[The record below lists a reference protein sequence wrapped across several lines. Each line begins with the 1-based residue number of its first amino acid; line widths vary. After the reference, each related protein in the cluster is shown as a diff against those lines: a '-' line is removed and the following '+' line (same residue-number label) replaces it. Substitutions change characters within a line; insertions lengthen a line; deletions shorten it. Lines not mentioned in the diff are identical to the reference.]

1 MDHVYRVWPYEAR
14 EGEKCVQS
22 EDQESG
28 EGGEE
33 FGAASFATSVSS
45 LSSLSDSEEEGEECL
60 TLSLVSSVPSL
71 SVQIADLQSPDDLP
85 SDEDQREPESTAHL
99 SARPAAPE
107 EEEEEELLDYEE
119 EMALQLPQE
128 EYLDMGWDRQLPE
141 WVGRVEDFF
150 LLQEAREGEQCVQSE
165 DQESGEGGEE
175 FGAASPATSVSS
187 LSSLSDSEEEGE
199 ECLTLSLSPDD
210 LPSDEDQ
217 REPESTAHLSAR
229 PAAPEK
235 EKEEL
240 LDYEEEMALQLP
252 QEEYLD
258 MGWDRQL
265 PEWVGRVEDFF
276 LLQEA
281 REGEQC
287 VQSEDQESGEG
298 GEEFGAASPATSVSS
313 LSSLSDSEEEGEE
326 CMTLSLVSSVPSL
339 SVQIADLQSP
349 DDLPSDEDQREPES
363 TAHLSARPA
372 APENG
377 EEELLD
383 YEEEMALQLPQEEY
397 LDMGWDRQ
405 LPEWVGRVEDFFLLQ
420 EAREGEQCVQ
430 SEDQES
436 GEGGEEFGAA
446 SPATSVSSLS
456 SLSDSEEEGEECLT
470 LSLVSSV
477 PSLSVQ
483 IADLQSPD
491 DLPSDEDQREP
502 ESTAHLSARPA
513 APENGE
519 EELLDYEEEM
529 ALQLPQEEYL
539 DMGWDRQLPE
549 WVGRVEDFFLL
560 QEAREGE
567 QCVQSEDQESGEGGE
582 EFGAASPSTSVSS
595 LSSLSDSEE
604 EGEECLTLSLVS
616 SVPSLSVQIADLQ
629 SPDDLP
635 SDEDQREPES
645 TAHLSARPAAPEE
658 EEEELL
664 DYEEEM
670 ALQLSQEEYLDMG
683 WDRQLPEWI
692 GRVEDFFLLQE
703 AREGEQC
710 VQSEDQESG
719 EGGEEFGAASPATSV
734 SSLASLSDSEE
745 EGEEC
750 LTLSLVSSVPSLSVQ
765 IADLQ
770 SPDDLPSDEDQREP
784 ESTAHLSARPAAPEE
799 EEEELLD
806 YEEEMALQLPQKEYL
821 DMGWDRQLP
830 EWVGR

>member
-1 MDHVYRVWPYEAR
+1 MEHLGDRVGDTERDWETEWREKQLIEVQYRPTRECRVGDFFLLQEAR
-14 EGEKCVQS
+14 EGEQCVQS

-28 EGGEE
+28 EGREE
-33 FGAASFATSVSS
+33 FGAASPATSVSS

-107 EEEEEELLDYEE
+107 EEEEELLDYEE

-128 EYLDMGWDRQLPE
+128 EYLDI
-141 WVGRVEDFF
+141 
-150 LLQEAREGEQCVQSE
+150 
-165 DQESGEGGEE
+165 
-175 FGAASPATSVSS
+175 
-187 LSSLSDSEEEGE
+187 
-199 ECLTLSLSPDD
+199 
-210 LPSDEDQ
+210 
-217 REPESTAHLSAR
+217 
-229 PAAPEK
+229 
-235 EKEEL
+235 
-240 LDYEEEMALQLP
+240 
-252 QEEYLD
+252 
-258 MGWDRQL
+258 GWDRQL

-372 APENG
+372 APEE

-513 APENGE
+513 APE
-519 EELLDYEEEM
+519 
-529 ALQLPQEEYL
+529 
-539 DMGWDRQLPE
+539 
-549 WVGRVEDFFLL
+549 
-560 QEAREGE
+560 
-567 QCVQSEDQESGEGGE
+567 
-582 EFGAASPSTSVSS
+582 
-595 LSSLSDSEE
+595 
-604 EGEECLTLSLVS
+604 
-616 SVPSLSVQIADLQ
+616 
-629 SPDDLP
+629 
-635 SDEDQREPES
+635 
-645 TAHLSARPAAPEE
+645 E

-670 ALQLSQEEYLDMG
+670 ALQVLGLIVAQG
-683 WDRQLPEWI
+683 
-692 GRVEDFFLLQE
+692 
-703 AREGEQC
+703 
-710 VQSEDQESG
+710 
-719 EGGEEFGAASPATSV
+719 
-734 SSLASLSDSEE
+734 
-745 EGEEC
+745 
-750 LTLSLVSSVPSLSVQ
+750 
-765 IADLQ
+765 
-770 SPDDLPSDEDQREP
+770 
-784 ESTAHLSARPAAPEE
+784 
-799 EEEELLD
+799 
-806 YEEEMALQLPQKEYL
+806 
-821 DMGWDRQLP
+821 
-830 EWVGR
+830 

>member
-1 MDHVYRVWPYEAR
+1 MEDFFLLQEAR
-14 EGEKCVQS
+14 EGEQCVQS

-33 FGAASFATSVSS
+33 FGAASPATSVSS

-107 EEEEEELLDYEE
+107 EE
-119 EMALQLPQE
+119 
-128 EYLDMGWDRQLPE
+128 
-141 WVGRVEDFF
+141 
-150 LLQEAREGEQCVQSE
+150 
-165 DQESGEGGEE
+165 
-175 FGAASPATSVSS
+175 
-187 LSSLSDSEEEGE
+187 
-199 ECLTLSLSPDD
+199 
-210 LPSDEDQ
+210 
-217 REPESTAHLSAR
+217 
-229 PAAPEK
+229 
-235 EKEEL
+235 
-240 LDYEEEMALQLP
+240 
-252 QEEYLD
+252 
-258 MGWDRQL
+258 
-265 PEWVGRVEDFF
+265 
-276 LLQEA
+276 
-281 REGEQC
+281 
-287 VQSEDQESGEG
+287 
-298 GEEFGAASPATSVSS
+298 
-313 LSSLSDSEEEGEE
+313 
-326 CMTLSLVSSVPSL
+326 
-339 SVQIADLQSP
+339 
-349 DDLPSDEDQREPES
+349 
-363 TAHLSARPA
+363 
-372 APENG
+372 

-513 APENGE
+513 APEEEEEELLDYEEEMALQLPQEEYLDMGWDRQLPEVEDFFLLQEAREGEQCVQSEDQESGEGGEEFGAASPATSVSSLSSLSDSEEEGEECLTPSLVSSVPSLSVQIADLQSPDDLPSDEDQREPESTAHLSARPAAPEEEE

-582 EFGAASPSTSVSS
+582 EFGAASPATSVSSLSSLSDSEEEGEECLTLSLEAREGEQCVQSEDQESGEGGEEFGAASPATSVSS

-616 SVPSLSVQIADLQ
+616 SVSSLSVQIADLQ

-670 ALQLSQEEYLDMG
+670 ALQLPQEEYLDIG
-683 WDRQLPEWI
+683 WDRQLHEWV

-710 VQSEDQESG
+710 VQSEDQESE

-734 SSLASLSDSEE
+734 SSLSSLSDSEE
-745 EGEEC
+745 EGEVC

-806 YEEEMALQLPQKEYL
+806 YEEEMALQLPQEEYL

>member
-1 MDHVYRVWPYEAR
+1 MEHLGDRVGDRERDWETEWREKQLIEVQYRPTRECRVEDFFLLQEAR
-14 EGEKCVQS
+14 EGEQCVQS

-33 FGAASFATSVSS
+33 FGAASPATSVSS

-107 EEEEEELLDYEE
+107 EE
-119 EMALQLPQE
+119 
-128 EYLDMGWDRQLPE
+128 
-141 WVGRVEDFF
+141 
-150 LLQEAREGEQCVQSE
+150 
-165 DQESGEGGEE
+165 
-175 FGAASPATSVSS
+175 
-187 LSSLSDSEEEGE
+187 
-199 ECLTLSLSPDD
+199 
-210 LPSDEDQ
+210 
-217 REPESTAHLSAR
+217 
-229 PAAPEK
+229 
-235 EKEEL
+235 
-240 LDYEEEMALQLP
+240 
-252 QEEYLD
+252 
-258 MGWDRQL
+258 
-265 PEWVGRVEDFF
+265 
-276 LLQEA
+276 
-281 REGEQC
+281 
-287 VQSEDQESGEG
+287 
-298 GEEFGAASPATSVSS
+298 
-313 LSSLSDSEEEGEE
+313 
-326 CMTLSLVSSVPSL
+326 
-339 SVQIADLQSP
+339 
-349 DDLPSDEDQREPES
+349 
-363 TAHLSARPA
+363 
-372 APENG
+372 

-513 APENGE
+513 APEEEE

-582 EFGAASPSTSVSS
+582 EFGAASPATSVSS

-670 ALQLSQEEYLDMG
+670 ALQLPQEEYLDMG
-683 WDRQLPEWI
+683 WDRQLPEWV

-734 SSLASLSDSEE
+734 SSLSSLSDSEE

-750 LTLSLVSSVPSLSVQ
+750 LTPSLVSSVPSLSVQ

-806 YEEEMALQLPQKEYL
+806 YEEEMALQLPQEEYL